1 MPERAKPKLVEE
13 VTAPTVKTKSRARSY
28 AVGCKLPSG
37 LILDLFN
44 EEEFEESMPGAGSR
58 MRKVWRRNFEDNG
71 QRIVLTGTEDA
82 ARRLSA
88 PISTCCTAGGSRET
102 STPSVKCEIHK
113 IKGSRTLRHAASSI
127 AGTSASQSRL
137 RPRRRSWSTDV
148 GGALS

>member
-37 LILDLFN
+37 LILDLFK

-71 QRIVLTGTEDA
+71 QRIVLTGTFEGRGEATIGAHKHLLHGRGITRNVDA
-82 ARRLSA
+82 VR
-88 PISTCCTAGGSRET
+88 
-102 STPSVKCEIHK
+102 
-113 IKGSRTLRHAASSI
+113 
-127 AGTSASQSRL
+127 
-137 RPRRRSWSTDV
+137 
-148 GGALS
+148 